1 MERGGGEGRDGL
13 GAATEAKQVCRKGRR
28 GAMGG
33 GGRLKGQ
40 QQGWANALTPNPVA
54 PAPTSK
60 VHEVFSTRGQRDFI
74 MMRTKGVDGEGGKH
88 GAH

>member
-1 MERGGGEGRDGL
+1 MPL
-13 GAATEAKQVCRKGRR
+13 P
-28 GAMGG
+28 
-33 GGRLKGQ
+33 
-40 QQGWANALTPNPVA
+40 LTLLLLPP
-54 PAPTSK
+54 PPK

>member
-1 MERGGGEGRDGL
+1 MRGRGL
-13 GAATEAKQVCRKGRR
+13 
-28 GAMGG
+28 
-33 GGRLKGQ
+33 LKGQ
-40 QQGWANALTPNPVA
+40 QQGWANALTPNLVT
-54 PAPTSK
+54 PAPPPK